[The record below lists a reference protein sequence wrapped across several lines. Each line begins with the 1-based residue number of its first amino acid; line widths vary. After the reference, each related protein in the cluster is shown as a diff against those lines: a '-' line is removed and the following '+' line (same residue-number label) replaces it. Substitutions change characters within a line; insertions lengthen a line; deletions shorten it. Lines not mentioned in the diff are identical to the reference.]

1 MDKPSTQVDF
11 EERLAKE
18 NAAKGDATDAG
29 RSFAVEG
36 NDTSKFVGVSPEYAT
51 YANDTEAPLRGE
63 DGAESVFEE
72 RQIEAQDRAAE
83 NNSGV
88 GHLGYNPTG
97 NVLTERAAQEEADK
111 AKAAEDEK
119 SKADAEKPKA
129 QSAPAKAAP
138 PKN

>member
-1 MDKPSTQVDF
+1 MEQKPSTQVDF

-18 NAAKGDATDAG
+18 NAPKGETPGEG

-36 NDTSKFVGVSPEYAT
+36 NDTSKYVGVSPEYKT

-72 RQIEAQDRAAE
+72 RQIAAQDKAAE
-83 NNSGV
+83 ANVGV
-88 GHLGYNPTG
+88 GHLGYAP
-97 NVLTERAAQEEADK
+97 VDSPLAERAAEEEKAKAEAEEAEK
-111 AKAAEDEK
+111 AKAAK
-119 SKADAEKPKA
+119 NAPK
-129 QSAPAKAAP
+129 KVDP